1 MPHVVDL
8 PQPTDATLTVEAVG
22 LNPLD
27 ITIAAGRFYGGHPP
41 LPYVPGCEAAAR
53 TEDGSL
59 VYLFGDGRGIG
70 RDGFMAER
78 VSFGQVLRV
87 PADSDPTI
95 VAALGIAGIAAW
107 V

>member
-8 PQPTDATLTVEAVG
+8 PEPADATLTVEAVG

-27 ITIAAGRFYGGHPP
+27 INIAAGRFYGGHPP

-59 VYLFGDGRGIG
+59 VYLFGDGRGIAG
-70 RDGFMAER
+70 DGFMAER
-78 VSFGQVLRV
+78 VSFDHLLPV
-87 PADSDPTI
+87 PEGSDPHV
-95 VAALGIAGIAAW
+95 VAALGI
-107 V
+107 